1 MVCEKTLPIDNGTR
15 SNKINFAVGVV
26 LDDTLDAKASAPS
39 ESEMRILR
47 LNQYSEYNSLNLYNN
62 HRKYYHQRNNT

>member
-15 SNKINFAVGVV
+15 SNKISFAVGVV

-47 LNQYSEYNSLNLYNN
+47 LNHYSEYNSLNLYNN
-62 HRKYYHQRNNT
+62 HRK

>member
-39 ESEMRILR
+39 ESEIQILR
-47 LNQYSEYNSLNLYNN
+47 FNQYYNII
-62 HRKYYHQRNNT
+62 HWIFTTIIENTIIKKSK

>member
-15 SNKINFAVGVV
+15 SNKISFAVGVV

-39 ESEMRILR
+39 ESEMIISRI
-47 LNQYSEYNSLNLYNN
+47 NQHLECNSLNLYNN
-62 HRKYYHQRNNT
+62 HRK

>member
-39 ESEMRILR
+39 ESEIQILR
-47 LNQYSEYNSLNLYNN
+47 FNQYYNII
-62 HRKYYHQRNNT
+62 H